1 MFELLNNLHFLRP
14 EWFLALLPVIW
25 IIWKAWQTSRKQ
37 GAWHEVI
44 APKFRHLLLGENSS
58 VGASANEKIG
68 YVGLSIAWFF
78 AVLALSG
85 PWVKSVDIPAE
96 KSQQGVVI
104 VLDLSLS
111 MLADDLS
118 PNRISRVK
126 YKLTDL
132 LKQYPQYATG
142 MVVYAGTAHTISPIS
157 EDNQTLLGLLPSLN
171 PVMMPKFGSKPL
183 QGLLL
188 AQKLF
193 DGAQI
198 TNRHIIWITDD
209 IEKNQIQPITTWLN
223 DHNDSVTL
231 MTVGTTKG
239 GVVQVPNYG
248 LLKDDKEKLIMP
260 KVPFERF
267 AELEKKTHI
276 KWIDLKPEDTGVKNL
291 LPPDIAN
298 TDKLAQSKHAK
309 EVNHPLDIGAYFLF
323 LLLPIVA
330 FVFRRGTLLSLVVIT
345 LLPIGLLT
353 PKTSYAMDYWSEL
366 PSIFQSPDQ
375 QGYEAW
381 ENKKYGAAEALFEN
395 QQWKASALYRQG
407 KYAQAAKIYALDKT
421 PIGYYNLGNALT
433 MDGKPAE
440 AKKAYEQALKLNP
453 NLSQAKDNLA
463 VINKLLAQKPNKPK
477 LPPQTDEPKGQSSKN
492 KQNQPDT
499 NKNDSG
505 QEDKKDKSPQNPDN
519 DSQPNNQNNKQNKTD
534 KPHNDGD
541 KKSKNPGDNSNSQGN
556 ADKNHKSQQSDE
568 HKQENPS
575 KGQGGEG
582 DSNNQQNPSKSNSE
596 QEKGKQ
602 SNEPSNSQ
610 TSSQS
615 STGDKAKNDLNDNI
629 AEDENAGSGDK
640 SNDSKD
646 NKQNVAPSKLMDKPH
661 SANTIGQGDGA
672 KPNKK
677 LTEKEQAQ
685 QSWLKQIPDQPG
697 LFLKRKFE
705 YQFQQNPSK
714 NDPTEKQW

>member
-1 MFELLNNLHFLRP
+1 MFELLNNIHFLRP

-44 APKFRHLLLGENSS
+44 APKFRHLLLGENSTR
-58 VGASANEKIG
+58 GASVNEKIG
-68 YVGLSIAWFF
+68 YIGLTFAWFF

-111 MLADDLS
+111 MLSDDLT

-157 EDNQTLLGLLPSLN
+157 EDNQTLLGLLPTLN

-183 QGLLL
+183 LGFKL

-198 TNRHIIWITDD
+198 TNRHIVWITDD
-209 IEKNQIQPITTWLN
+209 IEQSQIQPITTWLKN
-223 DHNDSVTL
+223 HNDSVTV

-239 GVVQVPNYG
+239 GVVQLPNHG
-248 LLKDDKEKLIMP
+248 LLKDKNEKLIMP
-260 KVPFERF
+260 KVPFKRF
-267 AELEKKTHI
+267 AELEKNTHI
-276 KWIDLKPEDTGVKNL
+276 KWVELKPEDSSVKNL
-291 LPPDIAN
+291 LPPVMAN
-298 TDKLAQSKHAK
+298 TDKLSQSKRPK

-330 FVFRRGTLLSLVVIT
+330 LVFRRGTLLSLMVIT
-345 LLPIGLLT
+345 ILPIGLLT

-366 PSIFQSPDQ
+366 PSIFQSQDQ

-421 PIGYYNLGNALT
+421 PTGYYNYGNTLALT
-433 MDGKPAE
+433 NKLEE
-440 AKKAYEQALKLNP
+440 AKKAYEQALKLKPDFN
-453 NLSQAKDNLA
+453 QAQDNLA
-463 VINKLLAQKPNKPK
+463 VVNKLLEQKPKKPK
-477 LPPQTDEPKGQSSKN
+477 QPPKKEEQKGQSPKNNQNQQDNQKDNSGQEGKKDKPPQNPAEDSQSN
-492 KQNQPDT
+492 KQN
-499 NKNDSG
+499 
-505 QEDKKDKSPQNPDN
+505 E
-519 DSQPNNQNNKQNKTD
+519 
-534 KPHNDGD
+534 GD
-541 KKSKNPGDNSNSQGN
+541 QKSKNPGDNANNEDKPDNQDKRDNSPQGDNKKQDN
-556 ADKNHKSQQSDE
+556 AQ
-568 HKQENPS
+568 
-575 KGQGGEG
+575 KGQGGES
-582 DSNNQQNPSKSNSE
+582 DSDNQPNTPQSE
-596 QEKGKQ
+596 DKQDGQEKDSQSGEQPDKQ
-602 SNEPSNSQ
+602 TDNQ
-610 TSSQS
+610 TS
-615 STGDKAKNDLNDNI
+615 TDGNAKNDLNDNI
-629 AEDENAGSGDK
+629 AEQASSGADDK
-640 SNDSKD
+640 PTDSKD
-646 NKQNVAPSKLMDKPH
+646 NKQETAPSKLMDNQTGDNQAEDTQP
-661 SANTIGQGDGA
+661 GQGEGTR
-672 KPNKK
+672 PGKK

-705 YQFQQNPSK
+705 YQFQQNPSN

>member
-44 APKFRHLLLGENSS
+44 APKFRHLLLGENSTT
-58 VGASANEKIG
+58 GASANEKIG
-68 YVGLSIAWFF
+68 YLGLSIAWFF

-183 QGLLL
+183 QGLKL

-198 TNRHIIWITDD
+198 TNRHIVWITDD

-223 DHNDSVTL
+223 DHNDSVTV

-248 LLKDDKEKLIMP
+248 LLKDNNEKLIMP

-267 AELEKKTHI
+267 AELEKKTNI

-291 LPPDIAN
+291 LPPDMAN

-330 FVFRRGTLLSLVVIT
+330 LVFRRGTLLSLVVIT
-345 LLPIGLLT
+345 VLPIGLLT
-353 PKTSYAMDYWSEL
+353 PKTSYAMDYWGQL
-366 PSIFQSPDQ
+366 PSIFQSLDQ

-421 PIGYYNLGNALT
+421 PTGYYNYGNTLALT
-433 MDGKPAE
+433 NKLEE
-440 AKKAYEQALKLNP
+440 AKKAYEHVLKLKP
-453 NLSQAKDNLA
+453 DFTQAKDNLA
-463 VINKLLAQKPNKPK
+463 VINKLLAQKPKKPE
-477 LPPQTDEPKGQSSKN
+477 LPPQKDEQKGQSPKNQQNPSDSK
-492 KQNQPDT
+492 KDHPD
-499 NKNDSG
+499 
-505 QEDKKDKSPQNPDN
+505 QENKKDKPSQNPAD
-519 DSQPNNQNNKQNKTD
+519 DSQTNQKNDEKNSD
-534 KPHNDGD
+534 KSGD
-541 KKSKNPGDNSNSQGN
+541 EQKNQGSE
-556 ADKNHKSQQSDE
+556 DKSQNPQQADNQ
-568 HKQENPS
+568 KQDGAQ
-575 KGQGGEG
+575 KDQGGNN
-582 DSNNQQNPSKSNSE
+582 DSNNQQKPSESKDNQDAGSQSGE
-596 QEKGKQ
+596 QPNNQ
-602 SNEPSNSQ
+602 ANN
-610 TSSQS
+610 SSQS
-615 STGDKAKNDLNDNI
+615 SMNNKDKNDLNDNI
-629 AEDENAGSGDK
+629 AEEGNTGANDK
-640 SNDSKD
+640 PKDSKE
-646 NKQNVAPSKLMDKPH
+646 NKQDAAPSKLMDTPH
-661 SANTIGQGDGA
+661 SDKTIGQGDGA